1 MKISEA
7 LRPAHH
13 HLTHRHLRAFVL
25 AGSLF
30 SLVAGA
36 GCGRDSL
43 RGLPTPS
50 TGNGGSD
57 GGVGGGGGAGADA
70 GTQAAIQSISI
81 DPPAATLVKG
91 STRMLVVTAVYSD
104 GTTGDVTAMATW
116 SSSAASVATAD
127 AGVVSAVAAG
137 TATITATVGSHT
149 ATASI
154 TVTAATVTA
163 IAVLPGTATTAV
175 GTTVAFRADATLS
188 DGTHQDLTASASWTS
203 SATGVATVGAGT
215 GVATAVAAGTAT
227 ITASFGG
234 VSGSAHLT
242 VTAAT
247 LTSIEVDPVDPT
259 AGIGVAIGFTATG
272 IYSDGTRAALTGQ
285 VTWTSSAPGTVS
297 IDATGRATT
306 RAAGQAVIR
315 ATLAGV
321 TGTSTVTVTAATLVG
336 ITVSPTTSTVMVG
349 GTVGLRAIGNYSDG
363 STVDLTTSV
372 VWSAAPA
379 TTASVS
385 NAAGTAGTVTALAV
399 GIATITATSGTV
411 SGTAMVTVSAARLV
425 AIVINPAAASIPVG
439 ANVTLTAQGIFS
451 DASVRDLTTQVAWQS
466 SADTVATVA
475 NPPGVAGQVMGV
487 SVGVVTITAT
497 LDGVSG
503 TASITVV
510 AATLQSIAVTPANA
524 TTTVGLRSSYTATG
538 TFSDGTTVDLTTQV
552 TWSTGNANVAAI
564 SNTAGAQGQLLA
576 RAAGTTTVTA
586 ALGGVTG
593 SANVTVGGRVL
604 VSLSIAPITPTTR
617 LGTAVRFTATEIFSD
632 GTQQNVT
639 GQATWTSSNTGV
651 ATINRGGL
659 ATPVAVGTTTITA
672 TFMGLTAST
681 TLTVTNAVVV
691 SISVTPMTPTI
702 PIGTTVQFTATAI
715 FSDGTTQNV
724 TANAT
729 WTSSAPGV
737 LGVTTAGIA
746 RGRGTGVAAGTATV
760 TATFMGLS
768 GSTTATVTNAVPV
781 SITVSPAG
789 ATLAVGGQRQ
799 FTAQAIF
806 SDGTSQDV
814 TARATWTSD
823 TPGVAGVSDAA
834 ATRGLVTGVAGGTAN
849 ITATFSGLSG
859 SVRVTVNPATLTALQ
874 VTPFNQTVPVG
885 TALQFRAT
893 GLFSDGTSSDLTA
906 SATWQSS
913 LPGVAGVSDAA
924 GTRGQASAVSSGTT
938 QISATVMGVTGS
950 TNLTVT
956 AATIV
961 AIQVTPFNPSLP
973 AGFSRQLTATAI
985 YSDGTNRDIT
995 SVATWTAAN
1004 PGVATVSDAAASK
1017 GLVAAVSGGSTG
1029 ISAQLSGQTGSTTV
1043 TVSTAT
1049 LMSIAVTPAGPTAAA
1064 GSTVQF
1070 TATGTFSDGTT
1081 LDITTFVT
1089 WTSSNTAA
1097 ADVSNADGSRGQASA
1112 FAAGTTTIKAQ
1123 RGSITATTVLTVN

>member
-1 MKISEA
+1 M
-7 LRPAHH
+7 
-13 HLTHRHLRAFVL
+13 
-25 AGSLF
+25 
-30 SLVAGA
+30 AGA
-36 GCGRDSL
+36 GCGRDAL
-43 RGLPTPS
+43 RGVPTLS
-50 TGNGGSD
+50 TGNGGNGGAD
-57 GGVGGGGGAGADA
+57 GGGAGAGADA
-70 GTQAAIQSISI
+70 GSQAAIQSISI
-81 DPPAATLVKG
+81 DPPTATLIKG

-104 GTTGDVTAMATW
+104 GSTADVTATATW
-116 SSSAASVATAD
+116 STSAAAVATA
-127 AGVVSAVAAG
+127 AGGTVTAVAPG
-137 TATITATVGSHT
+137 MATITATVGSHT

-163 IAVLPGTATTAV
+163 IAVLPGTATTAA
-175 GTTVAFRADATLS
+175 GTMVAFRADGTLS

-234 VSGSAHLT
+234 VSGSARLT

-259 AGIGVAIGFTATG
+259 AGIGVSIVFTATG
-272 IYSDGTRAALTGQ
+272 IYSDGTRADLTTQ
-285 VTWTSSAPGTVS
+285 VTWSSSVPGTVS

-306 RAAGQAVIR
+306 RMQGQAVIR
-315 ATLAGV
+315 ATLGGV
-321 TGTSTVTVTAATLVG
+321 TGTSRVTVTAASLVS
-336 ITVSPTTSTVMVG
+336 ISVTPATSTVMVG
-349 GTVGLRAIGNYSDG
+349 GTVVLRAVGNYSDG

-379 TTASVS
+379 TVASVS

-399 GIATITATSGTV
+399 GTAIVTAMSGTI

-439 ANVTLTAQGIFS
+439 ASVTLSAQGIFS

-466 SADTVATVA
+466 SADGVATVA
-475 NPPGVAGQVMGV
+475 NPPGTAGQVTGV

-510 AATLQSIAVTPANA
+510 AATLRSIAVTPANA

-552 TWSTGNANVAAI
+552 TWSTGNATVAAI

-586 ALGGVTG
+586 TLGGVSG
-593 SANVTVGGRVL
+593 STNVTVGGRVA
-604 VSLSIAPITPTTR
+604 VSLSISPITPTTR
-617 LGTAVRFTATEIFSD
+617 LGSNVRFTATEIFSD

-691 SISVTPMTPTI
+691 SISVTPVTPTI

-724 TANAT
+724 TGQAT

-737 LGVTTAGIA
+737 LGVTTAGA
-746 RGRGTGVAAGTATV
+746 RGRGTGVTAGTATV

-789 ATLAVGGQRQ
+789 VTLAVGAARP

-823 TPGVAGVSDAA
+823 APGVAGVSDAA
-834 ATRGLVTGVAGGTAN
+834 ATRGLVTGVSGGTAN
-849 ITATFSGLSG
+849 ITASFNGLSG
-859 SVRVTVNPATLTALQ
+859 SVSVTVNPAMLTALQ

-913 LPGVAGVSDAA
+913 MTNVAGVSDAA
-924 GTRGQASAVSSGTT
+924 GTRGQASALAAGTT

-950 TNLTVT
+950 TLLTVT

-995 SVATWTAAN
+995 SVATWSAVN
-1004 PGVATVSDAAASK
+1004 PAVATVSDAAASK
-1017 GLVAAVSGGSTG
+1017 GLVAAVSGGSTA

-1043 TVSTAT
+1043 TVSSAT
-1049 LMSIAVTPAGPTAAA
+1049 LASIAVTPSRPAAAA
-1064 GSTVQF
+1064 GTVVQF

-1089 WTSSNTAA
+1089 WTSSNTAV
-1097 ADVSNADGSRGQASA
+1097 ADISNADGSRGQASA
-1112 FAAGTTTIKAQ
+1112 FAAGTTTIQAQ
-1123 RGSITATTVLTVN
+1123 RGSLTASTTLTVN